1 MKFKYILPIF
11 ITAALLSSCGAHADK
26 AAGADTPGDTI
37 TLQASL
43 LTIVR
48 HESCTE
54 VLVRDPW
61 QAQGALLSHLYL
73 VPRAEAPVFDAPQ
86 GCTVVPVPVERS
98 VVFSSVHTAPLFEIG
113 AGEALTGVADGQY
126 FAEGDTVRSLLSSGH
141 LVDVGSSSSP
151 SVEQILA
158 LEAEAVLLSPMQ
170 GSDNSIMSRS
180 GIAVI
185 PMADYME
192 STPLGR
198 AEWIR
203 LIGALYGCSQQAD
216 SIYADVC
223 ARYGRLCAA
232 TRNLHR
238 PRVLTEN
245 LTSGVW
251 YVPAGDSYMAR
262 MLADAGADYPW
273 ASVHGEG
280 SLPPDAAAVLDKAAD
295 ADFWLMR
302 TFGPAPARAALAKD
316 NPAAAHIKAF
326 GSGNV
331 FVCDTSVK
339 PIFNDIAFHPER
351 VLADFVA
358 IFHPEAVPGAAPAYY
373 EKL

>member
-1 MKFKYILPIF
+1 MKFKYIVHF
-11 ITAALLSSCGAHADK
+11 IAAASLLCSCGGNADK
-26 AAGADTPGDTI
+26 AAGPASAGDTL
-37 TLQASL
+37 THQAAL
-43 LTIVR
+43 LTMVSHR
-48 HESCTE
+48 GCTE
-54 VLVRDPW
+54 VLIADPW
-61 QAQGALLSHLYL
+61 QGKNSLLAHLYL
-73 VPRAEAPVFDAPQ
+73 VPRAEAAAFDAPH
-86 GCTVVPVPVERS
+86 GSTVVPVPVERS
-98 VVFSSVHTAPLFEIG
+98 VVFSSVHTSPLFEIG

-126 FAEGDTVRSLLSSGH
+126 FAEGDTVHSLLASGH

-158 LEAEAVLLSPMQ
+158 LEAEVVLLSPMQ
-170 GSDNSIMSRS
+170 GSDNSVMSRS

-192 STPLGR
+192 RTPLGR

-203 LIGALYGCSQQAD
+203 LLGALYGHEAAAD
-216 SIYADVC
+216 TMYAGVT
-223 ARYGRLCAA
+223 AAYGRLC
-232 TRNLHR
+232 TSVKDLPR

-273 ASVHGEG
+273 ADVPGEG
-280 SLPPDAAAVLDKAAD
+280 SLSLDAAAVLDKASD

-302 TFGPAPARAALAKD
+302 TFGPAPAPAALAGD
-316 NPAAAHIKAF
+316 NPAASHIKAF
-326 GSGNV
+326 ADGNI

-358 IFHPEAVPGAAPAYY
+358 IFHPEAAAGAATAYY

>member
-1 MKFKYILPIF
+1 MRFKYIATF
-11 ITAALLSSCGAHADK
+11 ITAAAMLCSCGGNAGKTAGHT
-26 AAGADTPGDTI
+26 AAGDTLTQ
-37 TLQASL
+37 QASL
-43 LTIVR
+43 LTMVR
-48 HESCTE
+48 HEDYTE

-61 QAQGALLSHLYL
+61 QDKNTLLAHLFL
-73 VPRAEAPVFDAPQ
+73 VPRANAATFDAPH

-98 VVFSSVHTAPLFEIG
+98 VVFSSVHTSPLFEIG

-126 FAEGDTVRSLLSSGH
+126 FSENDTVRALLASGH
-141 LVDVGSSSSP
+141 LADVGASSSP

-170 GSDNSIMSRS
+170 GSDHSVLSRS

-192 STPLGR
+192 NTPLGR

-203 LIGALYGCSQQAD
+203 LIGALYGHEAEAD
-216 SIYADVC
+216 RLYVGVATDY
-223 ARYGRLCAA
+223 RRLCDAVKD
-232 TRNLHR
+232 LPR

-273 ASVHGEG
+273 AAAPGEG
-280 SLPPDAAAVLDKAAD
+280 SLSLDAAAVLDKAAD

-302 TFGPAPARAALAKD
+302 TFGPAPTPTALTKD

-326 GSGNV
+326 AKGNI
-331 FVCDTSVK
+331 FVCDSSVK

-351 VLADFVA
+351 ILADFVA
-358 IFHPEAVPGAAPAYY
+358 IFHPEAVPDKAPVYY